1 MKQGLCCFNSS
12 ELKKEASDVE
22 IRLNH
27 ISRQLS
33 AHS

>member
-1 MKQGLCCFNSS
+1 MKQGPCRFDSA
-12 ELKKEASDVE
+12 EPKKEASDVE

-33 AHS
+33 ARN

>member
-1 MKQGLCCFNSS
+1 MKQGPCRFNST

-33 AHS
+33 ARN